1 MAAWDINSRT
11 ISLVQ
16 MRNPLIFKFGGASV
30 KDAESVKNVAKIIGQ
45 YDKRPIVVVV
55 SAMGKTTNAFE
66 EVVSAFVADK
76 EGKEEQI
83 NTLLAGIQEFHL
95 GIINNLFDEPAEIT
109 SQVKEFIE
117 SARKNTRQQYADYSE
132 AYDAIVHHG
141 ELISTRI
148 IAAYVG
154 LSIDTVWHDTKKL
167 IKTDDHYRRATVQWE
182 DTKQAIQTTIIE
194 DSVHV
199 VQGFIGST
207 ANEKPTT
214 LGREGSDYT
223 GAVFAYCLNA
233 SSLTIWKDVP
243 GMLNGDPKIFS
254 NTTKIDSIPF
264 NEAIELAFYGASIIH
279 PKTIQPLKKKN
290 IPLQIK
296 SFIDPSKSGTT
307 IGGMEHPVPQ
317 VANFILK
324 KNQFLLQISTKDLAF
339 IAEHHLSAVYHL
351 FAQKGIVVNLMRN
364 TATRAMFCINHDTI
378 IVPEVLTE
386 LEKKFELEWTD
397 TVELLTIRHYSADD
411 EARETQGLEILLEQR
426 TPETVQFV
434 FKRS

>member
-76 EGKEEQI
+76 EGKKEQI

-207 ANEKPTT
+207 TNEKPTT

-317 VANFILK
+317 VPNFILK
-324 KNQFLLQISTKDLAF
+324 KSQFLLQISTKDLAF

-364 TATRAMFCINHDTI
+364 TATKAMFCINHDTI

-411 EARETQGLEILLEQR
+411 EARKTQGLEILLEQR

>member
-1 MAAWDINSRT
+1 
-11 ISLVQ
+11 

-76 EGKEEQI
+76 EGKKEQI

-207 ANEKPTT
+207 TNEKPTT

-317 VANFILK
+317 VPNFILK
-324 KNQFLLQISTKDLAF
+324 KSQFLLQISTKDLAF

-364 TATRAMFCINHDTI
+364 TATKAMFCINHDTI

-411 EARETQGLEILLEQR
+411 EARKTQGLEILLEQR